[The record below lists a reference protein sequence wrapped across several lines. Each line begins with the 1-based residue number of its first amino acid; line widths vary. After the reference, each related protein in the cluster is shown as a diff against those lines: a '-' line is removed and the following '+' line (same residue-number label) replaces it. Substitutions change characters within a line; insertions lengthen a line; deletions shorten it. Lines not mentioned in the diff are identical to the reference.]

1 MTGEAA
7 SGEGAEEEPSPEELL
22 SRCRRREHVLVA
34 IGRAQANWPE
44 FVDLV
49 TAADSATQAR
59 QRLCAEFD
67 LDEGPANAI
76 LDMQLR
82 RASAL
87 ERAQIDEELT
97 LLRQE
102 IVRLTDGSSG

>member
-1 MTGEAA
+1 MTDEAA
-7 SGEGAEEEPSPEELL
+7 AGEQFSPQELL
-22 SRCRRREHVLVA
+22 ILCRRREHMLVA
-34 IGRAQANWPE
+34 IARAQANWSE
-44 FVDLV
+44 FVGV
-49 TAADSATQAR
+49 VAEADSAAQAR

-67 LDEGPANAI
+67 LDEAQATAI

-87 ERAQIDEELT
+87 ECARIDEELT

-102 IVRLTDGSSG
+102 IVRLTDGSPG